1 MSTTQQ
7 ELTEGQK
14 KTRAVV
20 PPSLQK
26 EWMSDDEA
34 SEQLAL
40 TKESIRNK
48 GYSGVLETT
57 KHGRHRMVSRRSVKK
72 YLSQFRISN

>member
-1 MSTTQQ
+1 MTTAQQ

-14 KTRAVV
+14 KTAAVV

-34 SEQLAL
+34 AEQLAL
-40 TKESIRNK
+40 TKETIRMK
-48 GYSGVLETT
+48 AAAGVLEAK
-57 KHGRHRMVSRRSVKK
+57 KHGRSRMVTRKSVKR
-72 YLSQFRISN
+72 YLSQFRVN